1 MSLMEEEILIESPPV
16 PGPFFRFT
24 DEAAWL
30 TAARDAGFM
39 STVPVYDDKGVQTGT
54 EEVLV
59 AYTADRAID
68 VVGVITEGGEWDED
82 GNEIV
87 APTVLPGYHVNYFGQ
102 LPDGWDVLEV
112 KPTSP
117 YRVFA

>member
-1 MSLMEEEILIESPPV
+1 MTEQLIESAPV

-39 STVPVYDDKGVQTGT
+39 VTVTDDEGNET
-54 EEVLV
+54 EQLQ
-59 AYTADRAID
+59 AYTANRAID
-68 VVGVITEGGEWDED
+68 VIGIITEGGEWDED

-87 APTVLPGYHVNYFGQ
+87 PPTVLPGWHVNYLGD
-102 LPDGWDVLEV
+102 LPDGWEQFEV
-112 KPTSP
+112 TPTTP
-117 YRVFA
+117 ARVFA